1 MMFYMSPIENNPKKI
16 ISNPTP
22 PSFTPKTKIKI
33 KIQYFLGCMF
43 NPLIDYMKLL
53 LLKLFVTYF
62 LYPNYEL
69 GIFRDII

>member
-1 MMFYMSPIENNPKKI
+1 MS
-16 ISNPTP
+16 
-22 PSFTPKTKIKI
+22 
-33 KIQYFLGCMF
+33 